1 MNIKEREIAQ
11 EIKDFQEVYQGIIN
25 QIDCSYTGL
34 AKAREQFPLSFL
46 NKSGIEIH
54 ISKLFDKNKDKIK
67 QSNEEIKRIK
77 LNLVRLQKEQQEVD
91 PENTSKYQE
100 LNDQIR
106 REKDSI
112 VKEQSETHLLRKM
125 ELQVTP
131 ERVTYFYE
139 DLLLFVASC
148 KHEALELWKFSSTVY
163 DDIKINEE
171 HFSGRFLVDV
181 ADDALK
187 DKGYSKI
194 IGDFRVAYLNSRTD
208 LKFLRQ
214 ILNRARVVRDASG
227 KLLSAFEA
235 DEVNFRKFTERV
247 HKLGGM

>member
-1 MNIKEREIAQ
+1 MNTKEVEIIQ
-11 EIKDFQEVYQGIIN
+11 EIKEFQDTYHAIIN
-25 QIDCSYTGL
+25 QIDYSYTGL

-46 NKSGIEIH
+46 NKNSIEVH
-54 ISKLFDKNKDKIK
+54 IKKLFEKNKEKIK
-67 QSNEEIKRIK
+67 NANEEVKKSKASI
-77 LNLVRLQKEQQEVD
+77 LELQKELNKISSED
-91 PENTSKYQE
+91 ESKYIE
-100 LNDQIR
+100 ITDQIR
-106 REKDSI
+106 KLKDTI
-112 VKEQSETHLLRKM
+112 VREQSETQLLRKM
-125 ELQVTP
+125 ELTVNP

-171 HFSGRFLVDV
+171 YFSGRFLVEV

-187 DKGYSKI
+187 DKGYTKI
-194 IGDFRVAYLNSRTD
+194 IGDFRVAYLNSRTELRD
-208 LKFLRQ
+208 LRQ
-214 ILNRARVVRDASG
+214 ILNRARVVRDSAG

-247 HKLGGM
+247 NKLGGI